1 MSFPSWVSACLKSN
15 DLLFFNRLDAK
26 HLDVSAK
33 SNPLVSFCTKPG
45 FYIHSV
51 VCFRRQMKLFQ
62 RITSALH
69 LSHVRLK
76 QEQTDVGVPYA
87 LSISVMQWKDNSLS
101 CDMECVFINI
111 NFRNK
116 LPILWLASMLLTHRF
131 FTSDHCAITF
141 CLIKSTNKEGQRI
154 RKVI

>member
-1 MSFPSWVSACLKSN
+1 MRNLTFVQESSQVSPAEMIENITKLSKYYFDDCIVPSISLHLLDELSFMVSACLKSN

-87 LSISVMQWKDNSLS
+87 LSISVMQ
-101 CDMECVFINI
+101 
-111 NFRNK
+111 
-116 LPILWLASMLLTHRF
+116 
-131 FTSDHCAITF
+131 
-141 CLIKSTNKEGQRI
+141 
-154 RKVI
+154 